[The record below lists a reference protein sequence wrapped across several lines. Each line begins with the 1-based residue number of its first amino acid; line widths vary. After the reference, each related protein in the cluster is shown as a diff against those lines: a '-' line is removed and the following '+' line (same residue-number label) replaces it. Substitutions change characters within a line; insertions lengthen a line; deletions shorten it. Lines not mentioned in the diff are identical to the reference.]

1 MAAQILA
8 NIGANFKFYR
18 RNRLLVMASLV
29 TLSVLGFST
38 LPSLFYVTQSRH
50 LTMLITLFTEMN
62 LFIYLVTAGLGLQF
76 ISQHLDNRS
85 TKMVFTKPCLPDVWL
100 LSGFLSAALV
110 SLLLHVLNVTL
121 CALLSWTWGL
131 PFQWGM
137 AGVACFNFIKSLIL
151 LSYISFLALIIH
163 PSLAVFSVLF
173 FSESMFYY
181 LKLSFMTSAKNA
193 PSSGT
198 WGIAALQ
205 FIHKAVDVI
214 YMLLPS
220 LSPFGDRMLRATY
233 TLRMTP
239 SQLKYLPLAFLYAA
253 CLCALFHFLSVYALK
268 KKRHI

>member
-1 MAAQILA
+1 MTGQIFS
-8 NIGANFKFYR
+8 NIGTNLKFYR
-18 RNRLLVMASLV
+18 RNRLLVVASLV
-29 TLSVLGFST
+29 TVAVFCLST

-62 LFIYLVTAGLGLQF
+62 LFTYLVTAGLGLQF
-76 ISQHLDNRS
+76 ISQHLNDRS

-110 SLLLHVLNVTL
+110 SFLLHVLNVAL
-121 CALLSWTWGL
+121 CAMLSWAWHL
-131 PFQWGM
+131 PFQWGI
-137 AGVACFNFIKSLIL
+137 AGVACYNFIKSLIL
-151 LSYISFLALIIH
+151 LSYISFLSLIIH

-181 LKLSFMTSAKNA
+181 LKLSFMTSVKNA
-193 PSSGT
+193 PLSGM
-198 WGIAALQ
+198 WSIAALQ
-205 FIHKAVDVI
+205 LIHKAVDVI

-220 LSPFGDRMLRATY
+220 LSPFGDRMLRAAY

-253 CLCALFHFLSVYALK
+253 CLCALFHFLSVVALK